1 MLRKGS
7 FIFPALLLA
16 FVSSGVLAGE
26 GSEKARPKTA
36 IGSYPLT
43 APPLTAPKPETT
55 YTHPELGYSLYLPK
69 GAEVTQKEGRNDI
82 LIRSRKGYLISV
94 QAGPVAPS
102 IPLRGMTAKLERR
115 YLGPGRIWSRKL
127 AEKETTVAGLPANG
141 SLYEGG
147 SSRARVVIVRGGEK
161 DYVFIF
167 FAPLTAFIELE
178 REFEQVLLGF
188 RPKSWGKTPP
198 ARKAAVEKDPKRVSN
213 LFSSPELGYSIQYP
227 GDWIYEKSTPYTL
240 VFSGREGTDA
250 YLATVS
256 VQNVQAPAG
265 TGGSIASEILDNLK
279 VQLAKGAT
287 DVSYFGEGP
296 ISLNETGG
304 EGLEFL
310 VFYKKN
316 GRDFRQWSV
325 VAPRPSGAVAHIW
338 TYSAPADR
346 FELYR
351 KTAETMFRSWKIE
364 GE

>member
-1 MLRKGS
+1 MNGLLGKIS
-7 FIFPALLLA
+7 FILPALLLA
-16 FVSSGVLAGE
+16 FISSGALAGDA
-26 GSEKARPKTA
+26 GEKAQTKTG
-36 IGSYPLT
+36 IGSYPG
-43 APPLTAPKPETT
+43 TAPKAGGP
-55 YTHPELGYSLYLPK
+55 YTHPKLGYSLYLPK
-69 GAEVTQKEGRNDI
+69 GVDVSQKGGTDDI

-94 QAGPVAPS
+94 QAGPTAPS

-115 YLGPGRIWSRKL
+115 YLGTGKIWARKL

-147 SSRARVVIVRGGEK
+147 GSRARVVIVRGGNK

-188 RPKSWGKTPP
+188 RPQSWGK
-198 ARKAAVEKDPKRVSN
+198 RKTNTTAIVKKDPKKASN

-250 YLATVS
+250 YMATVS

-265 TGGSIASEILDNLK
+265 TTGRIASEILGNLK
-279 VQLAKGAT
+279 AQLAKGAT
-287 DVSYFGEGP
+287 EVAYFGEGP

-304 EGLEFL
+304 KGLEFL
-310 VFYKKN
+310 VSYKKN
-316 GRDFRQWSV
+316 GQGFRQWSV

-338 TYSAPADR
+338 TYSAPVDR

-351 KTAETMFRSWKIE
+351 KTAETMFRSWKIQ